1 MAERPLALFS
11 TAGKGQN
18 RLPDRAQDPEFHCTS
33 RRHGQ
38 CRAGYRTR
46 YRGNSSNAI
55 NNPTNQ
61 STRQGMNILDDF
73 VKRQKEG
80 ATFVIS
86 AQMLRLTPEEFDT
99 VAQIWADEGG
109 PGFNVVGV
117 PHRTVLD
124 GEFFIS
130 RVTVIKTTPRLP
142 ATQG

>member
-1 MAERPLALFS
+1 MPRGIS
-11 TAGKGQN
+11 HKI
-18 RLPDRAQDPEFHCTS
+18 S
-33 RRHGQ
+33 RQFQQRHQ
-38 CRAGYRTR
+38 Q
-46 YRGNSSNAI
+46 SDESI
-55 NNPTNQ
+55 NKA
-61 STRQGMNILDDF
+61 RQGMNILDDF

-117 PHRTVLD
+117 PHRTVQD